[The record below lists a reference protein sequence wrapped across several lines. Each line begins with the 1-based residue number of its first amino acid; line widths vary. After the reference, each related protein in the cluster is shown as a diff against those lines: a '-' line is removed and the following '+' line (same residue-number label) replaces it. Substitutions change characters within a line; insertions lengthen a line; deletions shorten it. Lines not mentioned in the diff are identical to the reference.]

1 MTDQTQSTT
10 AVLKLAFGLMLI
22 GTVGA
27 AVVASGLDAITVVFW
42 RSVVGAIF
50 LAVWCLA
57 TGILPDRSL
66 TRRNL
71 MLGAVAGVSLVLSW
85 AAFFQGILMTSIS
98 TATILFHTQPFWI
111 VLLSAVILKERISR
125 AQMAWLCTAF
135 VGVALASNLTLSS
148 GDLDH
153 DWASGVLV
161 LLGGAL
167 VYAVTAVAGKELR
180 GQRGE
185 VTTLIQTVAGALIF
199 LPFVNFSQDI
209 ALPSWGFVVMI
220 GVLQTGVAWVMV
232 YSAYPHV
239 STPLIAVLSFVN
251 PMTAILSDWL
261 FFDHLIG
268 PAQAAGMGL
277 IVIGT
282 LGVKLGWQ
290 PWRRRRTT

>member
-1 MTDQTQSTT
+1 MTDQTNSTT
-10 AVLKLAFGLMLI
+10 AALRLAFGLMLI

-125 AQMAWLCTAF
+125 AQMAWLCMAF

-148 GDLDH
+148 GELDR
-153 DWASGVLV
+153 DWASGVLI

-220 GVLQTGVAWVMV
+220 GVLQTGVA
-232 YSAYPHV
+232 
-239 STPLIAVLSFVN
+239 
-251 PMTAILSDWL
+251 
-261 FFDHLIG
+261 
-268 PAQAAGMGL
+268 
-277 IVIGT
+277 
-282 LGVKLGWQ
+282 
-290 PWRRRRTT
+290 

>member
-1 MTDQTQSTT
+1 MVTDSRM
-10 AVLKLAFGLMLI
+10 ASAKLTFGLMLI

-27 AVVASGLDAITVVFW
+27 AVVATGLDAITVVFW
-42 RSVVGAIF
+42 RSVIGAVFMAI
-50 LAVWCLA
+50 WCFA

-71 MLGAVAGVSLVLSW
+71 ALGAVAGVSLVLSW

-111 VLLSAVILKERISR
+111 VLMSAAILKERISR
-125 AQMAWLCTAF
+125 SQLAWLFMAF
-135 VGVALASNLTLSS
+135 VGVALASNLSFSS
-148 GDLDH
+148 GEFDEGWL
-153 DWASGVLV
+153 AGVLI
-161 LLGGAL
+161 LLGGSL

-185 VTTLIQTVAGALIF
+185 VTTLIQTIAGALIF
-199 LPFVNFSQDI
+199 LPFVTFSQEI
-209 ALPSWGFVVMI
+209 ALSSWGFLAMI

-261 FFDHLIG
+261 FYGHLIG
-268 PAQAAGMGL
+268 AAQAAGMGL
-277 IVIGT
+277 IVLGT
-282 LGVKLGWQ
+282 LGVKLGWR
-290 PWRRRRTT
+290 PWPGRRV